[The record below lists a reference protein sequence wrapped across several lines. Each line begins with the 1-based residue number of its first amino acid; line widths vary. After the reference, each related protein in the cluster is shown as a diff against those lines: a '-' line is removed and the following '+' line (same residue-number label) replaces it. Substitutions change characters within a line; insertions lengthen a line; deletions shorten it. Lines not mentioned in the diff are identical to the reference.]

1 MERESW
7 YYISQE
13 VTCSK
18 AEKPT
23 ITPLHPITRCYFWT
37 SCWSQLIFLRISG
50 FIEKKKMSGNGL
62 MQLLTSVK
70 NHFMLSNFCWVCP
83 SCGALEGNRW
93 YIGTLSRVLATMDLF
108 LPQSTSIQEALCL
121 LF

>member
-37 SCWSQLIFLRISG
+37 SFSEEPFYASPCHHG
-50 FIEKKKMSGNGL
+50 FIPASEHQHS
-62 MQLLTSVK
+62 
-70 NHFMLSNFCWVCP
+70 
-83 SCGALEGNRW
+83 R
-93 YIGTLSRVLATMDLF
+93 GTLSAILIVAM
-108 LPQSTSIQEALCL
+108 
-121 LF
+121 